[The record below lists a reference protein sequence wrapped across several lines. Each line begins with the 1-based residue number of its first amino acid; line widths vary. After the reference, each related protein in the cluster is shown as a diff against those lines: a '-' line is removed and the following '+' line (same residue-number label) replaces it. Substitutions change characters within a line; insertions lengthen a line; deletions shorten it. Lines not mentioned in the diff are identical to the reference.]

1 MRAIK
6 AWFSSIKRF
15 LASTYRE
22 LQRIQWPTRA
32 QTIRLT
38 LIVIGACI
46 VIGAFLLGI
55 DYLLAQG
62 LKWLLEIS

>member
-6 AWFSSIKRF
+6 AWFSSIKHF

-22 LQRIQWPTRA
+22 LQRIQWPTRP

-38 LIVIGACI
+38 LIVVGSCV
-46 VIGAFLLGI
+46 VIGVFLFSI
-55 DYLLAQG
+55 DYLLSQG
-62 LKWLLEIS
+62 LKWLLETT